1 MKFTSLKIPKK
12 TYFQHKQYQ
21 RNNFNFKSKKAP
33 SNSSWYKI
41 GEPEQI
47 EYDLTRTSWTHP
59 GISTTMSSDK
69 QLLSRCLADFLSRSY
84 NKIRQEILS
93 DENRVGYAYFGVQE
107 SGAMIQWPATQWCPR
122 DQNGKDYDPRFRP

>member
-1 MKFTSLKIPKK
+1 
-12 TYFQHKQYQ
+12 
-21 RNNFNFKSKKAP
+21 
-33 SNSSWYKI
+33 
-41 GEPEQI
+41 
-47 EYDLTRTSWTHP
+47 
-59 GISTTMSSDK
+59 MSSDK

-122 DQNGKDYDPRFRP
+122 DQNGKDYDPRFRPWYVNLISYFFMLVMFF